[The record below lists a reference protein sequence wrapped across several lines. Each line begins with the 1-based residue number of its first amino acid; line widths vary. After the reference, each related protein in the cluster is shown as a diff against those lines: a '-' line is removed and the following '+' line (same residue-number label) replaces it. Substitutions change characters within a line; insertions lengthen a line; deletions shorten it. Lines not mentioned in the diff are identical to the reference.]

1 MTNSFIKSQ
10 ANSRTLLQK
19 DRAIKLLV
27 FTMGK
32 LNLALHI
39 ERVQKVIDRVPVYSS
54 GLNHMGIIHLED
66 KEVTVVDL
74 YKKLFK
80 VKQND
85 DFNFKNYLI
94 LARNSS
100 KEQFG
105 IIVNETPSLV
115 EIPISQVRVLP
126 ESYRR
131 SDTLEIASHVTI
143 IDRKDES
150 LTVFLLDAD
159 RLI

>member
-1 MTNSFIKSQ
+1 MTNLIKSQ
-10 ANSRTLLQK
+10 SNSLTSLHK
-19 DRAIKLLV
+19 DRSIKLLV

-32 LNLALHI
+32 LKLALHI
-39 ERVQKVIDRVPVYSS
+39 ERVKKVIDYVPVYGS
-54 GLNHMGIIHLED
+54 GLNHVGIIHLED

-74 YKKLFK
+74 HKKIFK
-80 VKQND
+80 VKQNN
-85 DFNFKNYLI
+85 DFIFKNYLI
-94 LARNSS
+94 LAMNSN

-115 EIPISQVRVLP
+115 EVPMSQIRVLP

-131 SDTLEIASHVTI
+131 SDTLDIASHVTI
-143 IDRKDES
+143 IDRKNES
-150 LTVFLLDAD
+150 LTVFLLDTD

>member
-54 GLNHMGIIHLED
+54 GLNHMGIIHIED

-74 YKKLFK
+74 HKKLFK

-94 LARNSS
+94 KNLIMFVLRSVLHCLRLTFRGF
-100 KEQFG
+100 KKMG
-105 IIVNETPSLV
+105 ICKTETF
-115 EIPISQVRVLP
+115 
-126 ESYRR
+126 
-131 SDTLEIASHVTI
+131 D
-143 IDRKDES
+143 
-150 LTVFLLDAD
+150 
-159 RLI
+159 

>member
-1 MTNSFIKSQ
+1 MTNLIKSQ
-10 ANSRTLLQK
+10 SNSVTSLQK

-39 ERVQKVIDRVPVYSS
+39 ERVQKVIDHVPVYGS
-54 GLNHMGIIHLED
+54 GLNHVGIIHLENR
-66 KEVTVVDL
+66 EVTVVDL
-74 YKKLFK
+74 HKKLFK
-80 VKQND
+80 IKQND

-94 LARNSS
+94 LARNSN

-105 IIVNETPSLV
+105 IIVDRTPSLIEV
-115 EIPISQVRVLP
+115 PMPQIRVLP

-143 IDRKDES
+143 INQNDES